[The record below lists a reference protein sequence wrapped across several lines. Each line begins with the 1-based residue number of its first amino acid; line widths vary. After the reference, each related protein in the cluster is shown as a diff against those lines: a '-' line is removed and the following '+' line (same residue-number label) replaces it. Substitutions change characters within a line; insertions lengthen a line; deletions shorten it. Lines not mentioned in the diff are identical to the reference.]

1 MSLGSRSSLFTP
13 YSLHY
18 LNKKQGNT
26 HQIVRCNM
34 NIYAQY
40 RHSDLISAV
49 PERGW
54 LNAFRT
60 AFGMSLRQLGAR
72 LEISPQSVM
81 EMEEREA
88 DGSITLR
95 SLRQAANALDL
106 DLVHV
111 LIPREASL
119 DTMIEK
125 RARQVALTIV
135 LRTSKSM
142 ELEEQGVSSERIE
155 RAVRSKADEL
165 VRTMP
170 RYLWD

>member
-1 MSLGSRSSLFTP
+1 MENGRQDILMKREHRQLLLEQLDRKLRDLRP
-13 YSLHY
+13 LAA
-18 LNKKQGNT
+18 
-26 HQIVRCNM
+26 
-34 NIYAQY
+34 NI
-40 RHSDLISAV
+40 V

-54 LNAFRT
+54 FNAIRT
-60 AFGMSLRQLGAR
+60 ALGMSLRQLGDK
-72 LEISPQSVM
+72 LEISPQSVK

-119 DTMIEK
+119 DAMIEK

-135 LRTSKSM
+135 LRTSTSM
-142 ELEEQGVSSERIE
+142 DLEEQGVSTKRIE
-155 RAVRSKADEL
+155 KAVRSKADEL
-165 VRTMP
+165 IRMMP

>member
-1 MSLGSRSSLFTP
+1 MFLLQIGHEEILMKRESRKLV
-13 YSLHY
+13 LEQ
-18 LNKKQGNT
+18 LDRKL
-26 HQIVRCNM
+26 R
-34 NIYAQY
+34 
-40 RHSDLISAV
+40 DLRPLAATIV

-54 LNAFRT
+54 LNAIRT
-60 AFGMSLRQLGAR
+60 ALGMSLRQLGAR
-72 LEISPQSVM
+72 LEISAQSVK

-119 DTMIEK
+119 DAMIEK
-125 RARQVALTIV
+125 RARQVARSIV
-135 LRTSKSM
+135 LRTSTSM

-155 RAVRSKADEL
+155 KAVRSKAEEL
-165 VRTMP
+165 IRTMP